1 MAARSELR
9 KEAYN
14 FILQILGDLSE
25 SADNSEWSQCIPL
38 EELRLLKE
46 GLEDP
51 SPALIALLK
60 EMLKGAGGDSAIE
73 AHLIKPF
80 ENHAPDKKKL

>member
-14 FILQILGDLSE
+14 FILQILGNLSE
-25 SADNSEWSQCIPL
+25 SSDKSEWSQCIPL

-46 GLEDP
+46 GLADP
-51 SPALIALLK
+51 SPALVALLK

-73 AHLIKPF
+73 THLITPF

>member
-25 SADNSEWSQCIPL
+25 SSDKSEWSQCIPL

-46 GLEDP
+46 GLADP
-51 SPALIALLK
+51 SPALVALLR
-60 EMLKGAGGDSAIE
+60 EMLKGDKGDSAIE

-80 ENHAPDKKKL
+80 NPQTPDKKKL